1 MSTRVFAT
9 ADTHFG
15 HEEAIRIFDRPY
27 ADVSSMDD
35 GLVEGINA
43 VVGPDDLLYHL
54 GDFTG
59 PVGKGGKTL
68 HACEMRARIACKR
81 IILLRGNHDPRDDPE
96 FDALFESVHDILSIK
111 GWASGDVSGPE
122 RVVLCHYAL
131 RIWQGRHNGSLH
143 LYGHSHGTLEEIG
156 RSTDVGIDCWRMRP
170 QPLESILLSLRDRPA
185 DLPKERPRIQPVRG
199 A

>member
-1 MSTRVFAT
+1 M
-9 ADTHFG
+9 
-15 HEEAIRIFDRPY
+15 
-27 ADVSSMDD
+27 
-35 GLVEGINA
+35 L
-43 VVGPDDLLYHL
+43 
-54 GDFTG
+54 
-59 PVGKGGKTL
+59 
-68 HACEMRARIACKR
+68 ARIACKR

-156 RSTDVGIDCWRMRP
+156 RSTDVGVDSWEYAPVEIDQVLAMLTEREIKAIPERKRTLQPMRKG
-170 QPLESILLSLRDRPA
+170 R
-185 DLPKERPRIQPVRG
+185 
-199 A
+199 